1 MRPLYESMKEIEQ
14 NYYHPLS
21 GKELHLPF
29 FIVGDTPFIADSMGV
44 GSSISTYGSPF
55 VDGVTKQELRSKEY
69 SPLKC
74 IFGMNHD
81 CGAHDAKYEENKAK
95 MRKFTQRE
103 AQDIAT
109 SHKTIVKNERI
120 GTCNLY
126 QDKELKQKC
135 YP

>member
-1 MRPLYESMKEIEQ
+1 MRPIYESMKELEKD
-14 NYYHPLS
+14 YYHPLTS
-21 GKELHLPF
+21 ERLQIPF
-29 FIVGDTPFIADSMGV
+29 FIIGDTPFIRDSMGV
-44 GSSISTYGSPF
+44 GSGISTYGSCF
-55 VDGVTKQELRSKEY
+55 VEGVTKQELRSKEY

-81 CGAHDAKYEENKAK
+81 CGAHDAQFAKNQEK

-109 SHKTIVKNERI
+109 ANKTIVKNERL

-126 QDKELKQKC
+126 Q
-135 YP
+135 YM